1 MRYAILILVFA
12 VFAFGT
18 ACADD
23 TRTSIGDTPRTYSHY
38 LNSQQ
43 AALCGASAATGGVS
57 ACFYNPAAASR
68 HDGISGQ
75 ATIRLNRKSRDY
87 FPDGD
92 EHYESSDGVFLFSH
106 AVAVKSSDNL
116 TLGFSYACPSY
127 RQLELTGTRPTVD
140 DMVTVYKQYEG
151 TFTGSL
157 RFFEAVIASR
167 IGSSD
172 QGALGVSAGVVSLE
186 ESVRDVY
193 VGDELEKARVKGMGF
208 TAAAGFLFD
217 ATESL
222 TFGLGYRWGSDV
234 KVRSDDWYGEDR
246 RDETSKTQATAVAG
260 VTYCLNDL
268 LSLHASYVRNGWDK
282 ASSTLSAYSE
292 DGGARDEHEEPLATG
307 AFGIESA
314 ILDDKLTLR
323 AGYSIAMSNDIEVGI
338 VPENSIGFGGVWSF
352 EEYAIEAALVREQ
365 FSEGGETAQV
375 TNYGFYT
382 SVGYIF

>member
-12 VFAFGT
+12 VLAFGT

-43 AALCGASAATGGVS
+43 AALCGASAATGGAS

-68 HDGISGQ
+68 HEGISGQ
-75 ATIRLNRKSRDY
+75 ATLRFNVKSRDY

-92 EHYESSDGVFLFSH
+92 ERYESSDDGFLFSH
-106 AVAVKSSDNL
+106 AVAVKSNESL
-116 TLGFSYACPSY
+116 TLGFGYACPSY
-127 RQLELTGTRPTVD
+127 RRLELTGMRPVVEDTL
-140 DMVTVYKQYEG
+140 TVYKQYKG

-167 IGSSD
+167 IGDSE
-172 QGALGVSAGVVSLE
+172 QGALGVSAGVVSLG
-186 ESVRDVY
+186 ESVRDEC
-193 VGDELEKARVKGMGF
+193 VGDVLEKARVRGMGF
-208 TAAAGFLFD
+208 TAAAGFLFN

-222 TFGLGYRWGSDV
+222 TFGLGYRWGSEI
-234 KVRSDDWYGEDR
+234 KVQSDDWYGEDR

-260 VTYCLNDL
+260 MTYGPSDL
-268 LSLHASYVRNGWDK
+268 FSFHASYVRNGWDK
-282 ASSTLSAYSE
+282 VNSTLSAYKE
-292 DGGARDEHEEPLATG
+292 NDGARNEYDVPLSTA
-307 AFGIESA
+307 AFGVEST
-314 ILDDKLTLR
+314 ILDGKLTLR
-323 AGYSIAMSNDIEVGI
+323 AGYSVAVGDDIEHGI
-338 VPENSIGFGGVWSF
+338 VPESSVGFGGAWNF
-352 EEYAIEAALVREQ
+352 EEYVVEAAFVREQ

-382 SVGYIF
+382 SVGYVF